1 MHLHGKNFQSWAT
14 FDIEIEGLTVVTG
27 PSDVGKSALFR
38 ALKGV
43 LRNELAAEYVRNG
56 QDDPMEIALSHNG
69 HLINARRKKKGS
81 TTYVID
87 GQDFAKLAGGVPD
100 QLKDLKFTEVVIG
113 DFDFDPIFGRQNSA
127 QFLIDPLT
135 YKPTEVNAILGAF
148 GGTEKLEHGKKEAN
162 LRKTQKDAEAR
173 TIAGQIRDAEERRA
187 KLSDMQTTGDG
198 IDKALVELEA
208 DVQRRETKV
217 YWLDEAIRYRQVI
230 VRYRP
235 ILDGLRPPDIS
246 GLEQDHRFV
255 CFAEQAALSASF
267 AKWLQK
273 PIASLSS
280 ASALWGEAQTLHIEV
295 EALETAR
302 KARKSTDWWAT
313 AQTPLTAA
321 ETIWA
326 ETRRLWNEIVAVENA
341 VETGKHVGSTDR
353 LKSSLSEVEGTY
365 KDVVRLWNSISRLEA
380 LTALLEE
387 ITGSAERL
395 AGVEIELSAAQVELQ
410 KGLCP
415 KCGKALSHQC
425 HA

>member
-14 FDIEIEGLTVVTG
+14 FDIDIDGLTVVTG

-38 ALKGV
+38 ALKGI

-56 QDDPMEIALSHNG
+56 QDDPMELALSFNG
-69 HLINARRKKKGS
+69 HLINAKRKKKGS

-173 TIAGQIRDAEERRA
+173 TIAEQIRDAEERKA
-187 KLSDMQTTGDG
+187 KLTSMQSEGQRIGATLT
-198 IDKALVELEA
+198 ELEDEVA
-208 DVQRRETKV
+208 RRETKV
-217 YWLDEAIRYRQVI
+217 YWLDRAVHYRQVI

-246 GLEQDHRFV
+246 GLEQDHRFIQ
-255 CFAEQAALSASF
+255 AGEQAAQSA
-267 AKWLQK
+267 AYVKWLAK
-273 PIASLSS
+273 PIAALSS
-280 ASALWGEAQTLHIEV
+280 ASALWGEVETLRAEIG
-295 EALETAR
+295 ALEAAR
-302 KARKSTDWWAT
+302 KARKGTDWWD
-313 AQTPLTAA
+313 TAA
-321 ETIWA
+321 QPLSASETLWVEA
-326 ETRRLWNEIVAVENA
+326 RRLWNEIVAVEIA
-341 VETGKHVGSTDR
+341 VEAGKHVVSTDR
-353 LKSSLSEVEGTY
+353 LKSSLSDVEDTY
-365 KDVVRLWNSISRLEA
+365 YDVVRLWNSIKRLEV
-380 LTALLEE
+380 LSALLRE
-387 ITGSAERL
+387 ITDSAERL
-395 AGVEIELSAAQVELQ
+395 AGVEQELSAAQAELQ

-415 KCGKALSHQC
+415 KCGRALAHQC
-425 HA
+425 V